1 MSRLAT
7 PPRFALP
14 SVEAGQNDRELIY
27 TTDSASVI
35 RSPFM
40 PQLAD
45 FNALSDASPAPALS
59 PMNPTATLPGGNTA
73 VDPKVLSGAW
83 KLEPH
88 GSSESRALCIVYCI
102 GDSDPRCV
110 TRGPVG
116 ICKTAG
122 FQLPDR
128 GKSPSKSEAALFYQ
142 ALNSPQVSAPIL
154 GPMCRNTSPPRTG
167 LQDRD
172 GSDTESVSSDGLG
185 IDMANDALMRS
196 YVPTSSSDVRQGWPA
211 RPGGLLACMCCLD
224 RLAVRHACSTRSAPR
239 LVANG
244 SRYPGRIQHPSSRQ
258 SRSRQ
263 QSEMRQTLTSRTSQ
277 PKS

>member
-27 TTDSASVI
+27 TTDSACVI

-83 KLEPH
+83 H
-88 GSSESRALCIVYCI
+88 CCALCILYCAS
-102 GDSDPRCV
+102 DSDPGCV
-110 TRGPVG
+110 TRGSAG

-172 GSDTESVSSDGLG
+172 SSDTESVSSDGLG
-185 IDMANDALMRS
+185 IDIANDALMRS
-196 YVPTSSSDVRQGWPA
+196 YAPTRFSDHRLGSPSTPKVLA
-211 RPGGLLACMCCLD
+211 ELLC
-224 RLAVRHACSTRSAPR
+224 AVCTTVS
-239 LVANG
+239 
-244 SRYPGRIQHPSSRQ
+244 
-258 SRSRQ
+258 
-263 QSEMRQTLTSRTSQ
+263 
-277 PKS
+277 